1 MADVDVD
8 SALAAIKSSFDDLM
22 AVAEQCCDTWHTPS
36 APGKWSP
43 SQVVEHV
50 ALALEDSANV
60 VSGTPSEFPA
70 VPRVL
75 RPLVRN
81 FVFNRALKKG
91 AFPNGITTRAFPPS
105 RAPETPAQARLRL
118 DSVLV
123 RFAEACRRRAA
134 AGLRVDSHIFGQVSL
149 EDYVRFQE
157 LHTRHHCKQMPVA
170 TRQLQNT

>member
-1 MADVDVD
+1 MADVNA
-8 SALAAIKSSFDDLM
+8 ALAGIRTSFDDLI
-22 AVAEQCCDTWHTPS
+22 AAGERCRDTWHTPR

-75 RPLVRN
+75 RSLVRN

-91 AFPNGITTRAFPPS
+91 AFPNGITTRAFTPS

-134 AGLRVDSHIFGQVSL
+134 AGLKVDSHIFGQVPL

-157 LHTRHHCKQMPVA
+157 LHTRHHCKQMPA
-170 TRQLQNT
+170 TTR